1 MDSRGCT
8 QHLFYFISF
17 ALLPVVVYFLKN
29 KYTTIE
35 LFGQQ
40 FNTMT
45 TIFPVY
51 FILTLVVIL
60 IGLRKPPRKE

>member
-1 MDSRGCT
+1 MDRRGCMG
-8 QHLFYFISF
+8 HLFYLSSL

-29 KYTTIE
+29 RYTTIE

-40 FNTMT
+40 FNSMT

-60 IGLRKPPRKE
+60 LGIRKPPRKE